1 MYFSL
6 LIDLSSNYINIGIIN
21 NNKVLDSF
29 SRVTAKNMI
38 EHVIEDIDNL
48 LKKTSINK
56 KNITKIYWVYG
67 PGLYTGMRVGSLIVK
82 AWAIFNQELEVYVID
97 KLQYQASNNCIS
109 LVDAKGSNYYF
120 ATYKDGNCS
129 SEIKLVNE
137 EQLNILITENN
148 LEIIKDKQ
156 IYINEL
162 KNLNI
167 LLNKFTK
174 ININNYEMKYFK
186 KSC

>member
-56 KNITKIYWVYG
+56 KNITKIY
-67 PGLYTGMRVGSLIVK
+67 
-82 AWAIFNQELEVYVID
+82 
-97 KLQYQASNNCIS
+97 
-109 LVDAKGSNYYF
+109 
-120 ATYKDGNCS
+120 
-129 SEIKLVNE
+129 
-137 EQLNILITENN
+137 
-148 LEIIKDKQ
+148 
-156 IYINEL
+156 
-162 KNLNI
+162 
-167 LLNKFTK
+167 
-174 ININNYEMKYFK
+174 
-186 KSC
+186 